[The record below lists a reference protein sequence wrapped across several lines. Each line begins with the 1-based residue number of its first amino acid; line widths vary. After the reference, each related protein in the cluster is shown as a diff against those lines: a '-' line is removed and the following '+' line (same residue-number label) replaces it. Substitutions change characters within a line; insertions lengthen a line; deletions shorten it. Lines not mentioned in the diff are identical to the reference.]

1 MTTSLKATTTTWPHP
16 MSTTSTAEKTAPSR
30 TLPRLAAAMCN
41 IRNEN
46 ATVFVTVKCPWHS
59 V

>member
-1 MTTSLKATTTTWPHP
+1 MTTSLKATTTPWPHP
-16 MSTTSTAEKTAPSR
+16 MSTAEKTAPTR